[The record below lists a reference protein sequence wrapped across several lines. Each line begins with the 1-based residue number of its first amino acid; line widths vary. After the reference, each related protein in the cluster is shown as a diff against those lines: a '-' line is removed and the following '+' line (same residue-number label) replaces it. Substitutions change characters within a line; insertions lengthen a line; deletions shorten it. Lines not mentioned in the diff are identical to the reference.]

1 MAESLRWEQA
11 HATTRRKFPRVT
23 MRCEF
28 TVGDANGEFAV
39 STVDLSFGG
48 AFLETDRSLLVGS
61 VVTLTLTKDGQSAE
75 TSARVVHRH
84 RTGYGVAFIDPPDD
98 FYNNLTDVLFDHVV
112 SNVRLGAPEDT
123 VPARIALFC
132 DYPDGYRALFSTHL
146 NAKEIWV
153 LTEEARPIDETF
165 WVTISEHGLFDCQV
179 RVIWC
184 GSSSMGLEL
193 VDPSDEFLQAY
204 QRIFDSFLGQ

>member
-1 MAESLRWEQA
+1 MAQSLRLEQA
-11 HATTRRKFPRVT
+11 ETPTRRKFPRVS

-28 TVGDANGEFAV
+28 SVRDASGEFPV

-48 AFLETDRSLLVGS
+48 AFLETDRPLLIGNVI
-61 VVTLTLTKDGQSAE
+61 TLTLIKDEIAAE
-75 TSARVVHRH
+75 TPARIVHRH
-84 RTGYGVAFIDPPDD
+84 KTGYGVAFIDPPDD
-98 FYNNLTDVLFDHVV
+98 FYDSLTDVLFDHVV

-132 DYPDGYRALFSTHL
+132 DYPDGYRALFSTHI

-153 LTEEARPIDETF
+153 LTEEARAINETF
-165 WVTISEHGLFDCQV
+165 WITIAEHGLFDCQV

-184 GSSSMGLEL
+184 GSNAMGLEL
-193 VDPSDEFLQAY
+193 VSPSEEFMQAY